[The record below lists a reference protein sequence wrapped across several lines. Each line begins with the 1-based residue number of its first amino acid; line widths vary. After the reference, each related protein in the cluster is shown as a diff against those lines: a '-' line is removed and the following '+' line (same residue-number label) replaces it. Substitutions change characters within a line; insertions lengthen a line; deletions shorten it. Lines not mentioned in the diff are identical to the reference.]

1 MRQASDITSAASFSA
16 LRDDDIGVLCFSDR
30 TIIKVG
36 QRKFQASMKKDQ
48 KLLMADMRRL
58 AHLPIAFHEASNES
72 TLRGEHMLDRRRF
85 TQLEEALDIANKT

>member
-1 MRQASDITSAASFSA
+1 
-16 LRDDDIGVLCFSDR
+16 
-30 TIIKVG
+30 
-36 QRKFQASMKKDQ
+36 MKKDQ